1 MIPRYKMELERAKIS
16 IRKKISKTRAERKCG
31 SQLWLGRLRCTGEAH
46 RQSFRDKGIFTTG
59 SCGRAQH

>member
-31 SQLWLGRLRCTGEAH
+31 SQLWLGRLRRTGKA
-46 RQSFRDKGIFTTG
+46 SGIKAIFTTAN
-59 SCGRAQH
+59 CGGAQP